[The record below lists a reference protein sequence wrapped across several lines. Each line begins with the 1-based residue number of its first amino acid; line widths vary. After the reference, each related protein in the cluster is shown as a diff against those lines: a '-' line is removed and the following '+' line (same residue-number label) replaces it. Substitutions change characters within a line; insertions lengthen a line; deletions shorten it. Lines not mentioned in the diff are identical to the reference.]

1 MVSVVIPVYNTEKYL
16 KQCLDSIIHQTFD
29 DIEIIAINDGST
41 DNSLE
46 ILKSYSKKYSD
57 KLKIIDSINQGA
69 GKARN
74 LGIDASSGEYIW
86 FVDSDDWLYPSA
98 IEKMYNA
105 AKCYNVSMV
114 TCEFQRRIGGIK
126 KNSSFKYDSSLINLD
141 ECPNQLGIAK
151 PSIGNKLIKKSLI
164 GEMRMP
170 GLKWEDLSF
179 TYVLAADSRKFYH
192 LVDHTYNYRMSMNNT
207 TTRDMIIPSPR
218 IIEIFDVLLILE
230 QHFKERGLYKKY
242 EEQLKYI
249 YVVHVLRRIADVTM
263 WFNCSFD
270 SKRKII
276 NLLVNMIK
284 LKYADID
291 INKFIQEELPFNF
304 VSSYFL
310 KKYGISLIDEN
321 RELKM
326 NETEIKKDIV
336 KILK

>member
-1 MVSVVIPVYNTEKYL
+1 
-16 KQCLDSIIHQTFD
+16 
-29 DIEIIAINDGST
+29 
-41 DNSLE
+41 
-46 ILKSYSKKYSD
+46 
-57 KLKIIDSINQGA
+57 
-69 GKARN
+69 
-74 LGIDASSGEYIW
+74 
-86 FVDSDDWLYPSA
+86 
-98 IEKMYNA
+98 
-105 AKCYNVSMV
+105 
-114 TCEFQRRIGGIK
+114 
-126 KNSSFKYDSSLINLD
+126 
-141 ECPNQLGIAK
+141 
-151 PSIGNKLIKKSLI
+151 
-164 GEMRMP
+164 
-170 GLKWEDLSF
+170 
-179 TYVLAADSRKFYH
+179 
-192 LVDHTYNYRMSMNNT
+192 MNNT

-263 WFNCSFD
+263 WFNCSID

-310 KKYGISLIDEN
+310 KKCGISLIDEN

-326 NETEIKKDIV
+326 NEIEIKKDIV